1 MKFAILIFLTRLLFN
16 PIFCQ
21 TKINAEYRTR
31 IIIDDGYKDPKPLN
45 TGAITY
51 ITQRTRLNID
61 YNNKNLQ
68 TYFSIQDIRYWGGE
82 DNYSESGVLSDTRS
96 LDIHQAWFIIKPTKS
111 FLIKVGRQL
120 FNYDDQRIIASRRWN
135 DYQVKYDALLLK
147 FNDAVKTLDIV
158 LSWNSENSKNLLYP
172 SKKFRFFDFVHYKHT
187 YNNIKFSAIG
197 LLTGNTLND
206 TINTLFLKGT
216 YGVNFKYTVGNS
228 TLRTS
233 FYYQNNLNNKKTKLS
248 AYCYS
253 IFVNQKLLQSKVSV
267 GIGLDYLSG
276 HDETKNDN
284 NYQNTNHTFNILY
297 GKRHGFYGYMDY
309 YSTLPDEGLQDYF
322 LKVEFDIIKQLSM
335 KVDFHYFML
344 AAYKYD
350 PVISTETLNKNLGQE
365 IDLTMSWELMKEAT
379 IQAGYSVYLTTSAFE
394 KIKAAYIT
402 DYKFPQFA
410 YLMISVK
417 PEILEK
423 L

>member
-1 MKFAILIFLTRLLFN
+1 MKFAILIFLTGLLCN
-16 PIFCQ
+16 SVFCQ
-21 TKINAEYRTR
+21 TKINAEYRPR
-31 IIIDDGYKDPKPLN
+31 IIIDNGYKEPKPIN
-45 TGAITY
+45 TSAITY
-51 ITQRTRLNID
+51 ITQRTRLNIG
-61 YNNKNLQ
+61 YNNRNLQ

-82 DNYSESGVLSDTRS
+82 DNYKESGVLSDTKS
-96 LDIHQAWFIIKPTKS
+96 LDLHQAWFIIKPTKS
-111 FLIKVGRQL
+111 FSIKVGRQL
-120 FNYDDQRIIASRRWN
+120 FNYDDQRIIASRGWN
-135 DYQVKYDALLLK
+135 DYQVKYDALLLQ
-147 FNDAVKTLDIV
+147 FNGAVNTLDMA

-172 SKKFRFFDFVHYKHT
+172 SQKFRLFDFVHYKHT
-187 YNNIKFSAIG
+187 FNNINFSAIG
-197 LLTGNTLND
+197 LLTGNSLND
-206 TINTLFLKGT
+206 TTKTLFLRGT
-216 YGVNFKYTVGNS
+216 YGVNIKYTIGNS

-233 FYYQNNLNNKKTKLS
+233 FYYQNNVNNKMKLC

-253 IFVNQKLLQSKVSV
+253 IFANQRILKNKISV

-276 HDETKNDN
+276 HDETKNNN

-297 GKRHGFYGYMDY
+297 GRRHGFYGYMDY

-322 LKVEFDIIKQLSM
+322 LKAEFDIIKQLSM

-344 AAYKYD
+344 AAYRYD
-350 PVISTETLNKNLGQE
+350 PVISTEKLNQNLGQE

-394 KIKAAYIT
+394 KIKAAYKT
-402 DYKFPQFA
+402 YYKFPQFA